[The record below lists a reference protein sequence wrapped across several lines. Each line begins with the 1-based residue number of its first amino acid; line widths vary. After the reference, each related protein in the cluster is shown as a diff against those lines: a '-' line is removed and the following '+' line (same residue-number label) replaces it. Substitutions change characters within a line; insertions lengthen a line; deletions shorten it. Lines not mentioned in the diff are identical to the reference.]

1 MPGTAV
7 SWAADGGNGG
17 PGRERP
23 LGLRRGWPALAS
35 APRAGGTR
43 MMVIELDFIL
53 SAKRCFLKHLSGA
66 NH

>member
-1 MPGTAV
+1 MCRREESDGIPGE
-7 SWAADGGNGG
+7 
-17 PGRERP
+17 ERP
-23 LGLRRGWPALAS
+23 VGWLAS
-35 APRAGGTR
+35 APRQGGAR